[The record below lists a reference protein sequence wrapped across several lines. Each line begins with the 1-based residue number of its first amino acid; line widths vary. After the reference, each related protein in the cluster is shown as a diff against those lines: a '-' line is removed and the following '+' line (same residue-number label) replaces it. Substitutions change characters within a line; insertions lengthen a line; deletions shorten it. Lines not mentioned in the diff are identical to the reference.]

1 MIVSALAKSM
11 QTKIEFHPR
20 HEQHLARWKQLGADP
35 ELAKLPGKIETD
47 RLGRILMSPPPFFD
61 HVRHVA
67 GIIELLHGHLPAG
80 KALAETPVVTSDGV
94 KVTDAAWISARYA
107 AELEGQHPA
116 ALKRAPEICVEVLSP
131 SNTDEEMAEKSALY
145 FEAGAQEVWL
155 CALDGK
161 IAFYTPD
168 PGIQSA
174 ICREFPSQI

>member
-1 MIVSALAKSM
+1 M

-80 KALAETPVVTSDGV
+80 KALAETPIVTSDGV

-116 ALKRAPEICVEVLSP
+116 ALERAPEICVEVLSP
-131 SNTDEEMAEKSALY
+131 SNTDEEMAEKRALY

-161 IAFYTPD
+161 ITFYTPD
-168 PGIQSA
+168 PSIQSA
-174 ICREFPSQI
+174 TCREFPSQI

>member
-1 MIVSALAKSM
+1 M

-116 ALKRAPEICVEVLSP
+116 ALERAPEICVEVLSP
-131 SNTDEEMAEKSALY
+131 SNTDEEMAEKRALY

-161 IAFYTPD
+161 ITFYTPD
-168 PGIQSA
+168 PSIQSA
-174 ICREFPSQI
+174 TCREFPSQI